1 MSTLFEVQDSSFET
15 QRDAYIQMISS
26 RNDLVL
32 AGVYGDHG
40 KSGTSIKR
48 RSEFQRMLRDCED
61 GKIDIVMTK
70 SISRFARNL
79 RDCLTTIDHLK
90 QLGIPVLFEKEGINT
105 MDNKSELL
113 LNILEAIAQKLG
125 MESFD
130 EQIFMRT
137 VEKVLVQKNGDIT
150 IELISNA
157 A

>member
-1 MSTLFEVQDSSFET
+1 MEPKRVAVYCRVSTLFEVQDSSFET

-90 QLGIPVLFEKEGINT
+90 PVSYTHLDVYKRQAWEKQE
-105 MDNKSELL
+105 
-113 LNILEAIAQKLG
+113 EA
-125 MESFD
+125 S
-130 EQIFMRT
+130 
-137 VEKVLVQKNGDIT
+137 
-150 IELISNA
+150 
-157 A
+157 